1 MRSSRVL
8 QTAICA
14 LAAQLIACATSE
26 TPRAKSAVTQDASG
40 FTISEPVRVSAAVR
54 ADFEDAVR
62 SLHEGRLDEGIA
74 GLEAVTEVAPGLTA
88 AHVDL
93 AIAYQRKGDLPRA
106 EAAIARA
113 LETSPQH
120 PVALNEHG
128 LILRKT
134 GRFPEAR
141 ASYERALALQP
152 SFLPARRNLAIL
164 CDLYLADRGCALA
177 HYEAYAQSAPD
188 DAQVAMWIADLRTR
202 AEQE

>member
-8 QTAICA
+8 PTAICA
-14 LAAQLIACATSE
+14 LAAQLTACATSE
-26 TPRAKSAVTQDASG
+26 APRAKAAVAQDAGG
-40 FTISEPVRVSAAVR
+40 FTISEPVRVSAETR
-54 ADFEDAVR
+54 AGFERAVR
-62 SLHEGRLDEGIA
+62 SLQEGRLDEGIA

-93 AIAYQRKGDLPRA
+93 AIAYQQKGDLPRA
-106 EAAIARA
+106 EAAIGRA

-141 ASYERALALQP
+141 ASYEKALALQP

-164 CDLYLADRGCALA
+164 CDLYLADRACALE
-177 HYEAYAQSAPD
+177 HYAALAQAAPG
-188 DAQVAMWIADLRTR
+188 DAQLAMWLAELRAR
-202 AEQE
+202 DEE